1 MTMAKSAPAL
11 RVQWHDGRLV
21 GKVVV
26 PGVTFFGYEESWLTS
41 GHSLSPLA
49 VPFTAT
55 VFRQRVDGFDQ
66 LPGFLSDCLPDQWGR
81 RLMERDFRALDVNPT
96 PMRMLA
102 WVGNR
107 GIGALSFAPA
117 LDETHSGLA
126 WEPVT
131 SLLLTREAQEVVR
144 NSPPDAFRH
153 LLQGG
158 TAGGAYPKATVGLLR
173 DGSLVTRGNVAAA
186 RLPEMKLGIL
196 KLDTEDNPLEPSTD
210 GRVEAAY
217 LSMARAAGIRTA
229 RAKVMS
235 DDTSP
240 RSRHHLFVE
249 RFDVAPRDR
258 RLHLVSLAGALH
270 RHNLTYVDL
279 LTATRDLTGD
289 RAQVLEAVRRMCFNV
304 RSGNADDHGKNHSF
318 LFDGDSGRWTLSPA
332 YDLTPSYS
340 RDRELRGLFP
350 GTFGNSPRRQQ
361 LAEVAAEV
369 GVTPA
374 EWDEIDGKVA
384 ASVGRWAEH
393 AARLEVPADMGTR
406 AAKIQNDLAGSMT
419 STAPTR
425 SSRRRRW

>member
-1 MTMAKSAPAL
+1 MAKSAPAL

-26 PGVTFFGYEESWLTS
+26 PGATFFGYDETWLAA

-49 VPFTAT
+49 VPFDSK
-55 VFRQRVDGFDQ
+55 VFRQRADGFDQ

-81 RLMERDFRALDVNPT
+81 RLMARDFLALNVNPT

-107 GIGALSFAPA
+107 GIGALAFAPA
-117 LDETHSGLA
+117 LDEAHSGSA
-126 WEPVT
+126 WETVT
-131 SLLLTREAQEVVR
+131 PLLLTREAQAVVQ
-144 NSPPDAFRH
+144 NSPPDTFRH

-158 TAGGAYPKATVGLLR
+158 TAGGAYPKATVGRLR
-173 DGSLVTRGNVAAA
+173 NGTLVTRGHVAAA
-186 RLPEMKLGIL
+186 RLPGMKLGIL
-196 KLDTEDNPLEPSTD
+196 KLDTQDDPLEASTD

-217 LSMARAAGIRTA
+217 LRMARAAGIRTSRA
-229 RAKVMS
+229 RVLS
-235 DDTSP
+235 DRASSRP
-240 RSRHHLFVE
+240 RHHLFVE

-258 RLHLVSLAGALH
+258 RLHLLSLAGALH

-318 LFDGDSGRWTLSPA
+318 LFDGESGRWTLSPA

-350 GTFGNSPRRQQ
+350 ATFGASPRRSS
-361 LAEVAAEV
+361 LADVAAEV

-374 EWDEIDGKVA
+374 EFDEIDGEVA
-384 ASVGRWAEH
+384 ASVSRWAEH
-393 AARLEVPADMGTR
+393 AERLDVPNALLSR
-406 AAKIQNDLAGSMT
+406 AAAIQGDLAGSMISAISAR
-419 STAPTR
+419 ST
-425 SSRRRRW
+425 RRRRW

>member
-1 MTMAKSAPAL
+1 MANSAPAL

-26 PGVTFFGYEESWLTS
+26 PGVTFFGYDEAWLNT
-41 GHSLSPLA
+41 GYNLSPLA
-49 VPFTAT
+49 IPFTST
-55 VFRQRVDGFDQ
+55 VFRQRADGFDQ

-81 RLMERDFRALDVNPT
+81 RLMERDFRALDIKAT

-107 GIGALSFAPA
+107 GLGALSFAPA
-117 LDETHSGLA
+117 MEEAHSSSS

-131 SLLLTREAQEVVR
+131 PLLLTREAQAVIR
-144 NSPPDAFRH
+144 NRPPQAFRH

-173 DGSLVTRGNVAAA
+173 DGTLVTRGNVAAS
-186 RLPEMKLGIL
+186 RLPGMKLGIL
-196 KLDTEDNPLEPSTD
+196 KLDTQDDPLEPSTD

-217 LSMARAAGIRTA
+217 LRMARAAGIRTTRA
-229 RAKVMS
+229 RVMS
-235 DDTSP
+235 DDASSRP
-240 RSRHHLFVE
+240 RHHLFVE
-249 RFDVAPRDR
+249 RFDLAPRNR

-279 LTATRDLTGD
+279 FTTTRDLTGD
-289 RAQVLEAVRRMCFNV
+289 RAQILEAVRRMCFNV

-318 LFDGDSGRWTLSPA
+318 LFNGDSGRWTLSPA

-340 RDRELRGLFP
+340 RDRELSGLFP
-350 GTFGNSPRRQQ
+350 STFDKSPRRQA
-361 LAEVAAEV
+361 LTDVAAEV

-374 EWDEIDGKVA
+374 EFDEIDGEVA
-384 ASVGRWAEH
+384 AAVGRWAEH
-393 AARLEVPADMGTR
+393 AERLDVPKELVSR
-406 AAKIQNDLAGSMT
+406 AAQIQNDLAGSLS
-419 STAPTR
+419 STAPAR

>member
-1 MTMAKSAPAL
+1 MANSAPAL

-26 PGVTFFGYEESWLTS
+26 SGATFFGYDEAWLNT
-41 GHSLSPLA
+41 GYNLSPLA
-49 VPFTAT
+49 VPFTST
-55 VFRQRVDGFDQ
+55 VFRQRADGFDQ

-81 RLMERDFRALDVNPT
+81 RLMERDFRALDIKAT

-107 GIGALSFAPA
+107 GLGALSFAPA
-117 LDETHSGLA
+117 MEEAHSSSS

-131 SLLLTREAQEVVR
+131 PLLLTREAQAVIR
-144 NSPPDAFRH
+144 NRPPEAFRH

-173 DGSLVTRGNVAAA
+173 DGTLVTRGNVAAS
-186 RLPEMKLGIL
+186 RLPGMKLGIL
-196 KLDTEDNPLEPSTD
+196 KLDTQDDPLEPSTD

-217 LSMARAAGIRTA
+217 LRMARAAGIRTTRA
-229 RAKVMS
+229 RVMS
-235 DDTSP
+235 DDASLRP
-240 RSRHHLFVE
+240 RHHLFVQ
-249 RFDVAPRDR
+249 RFDLAPRNR
-258 RLHLVSLAGALH
+258 RLHFVSLAGALH

-279 LTATRDLTGD
+279 FTATRDLTGD
-289 RAQVLEAVRRMCFNV
+289 RAQILEAVRRMCFNV

-318 LFDGDSGRWTLSPA
+318 LFDGDSGRWILSPA

-340 RDRELRGLFP
+340 RDREMRGLFP
-350 GTFGNSPRRQQ
+350 STFDKSPCRQA
-361 LAEVAAEV
+361 LADVAAEV

-374 EWDEIDGKVA
+374 EFDEIDGEVA
-384 ASVGRWAEH
+384 TAIGRWAEH
-393 AARLEVPADMGTR
+393 AERFDVPKDLVSR
-406 AAKIQNDLAGSMT
+406 AAQIQNDLAGSL
-419 STAPTR
+419 SSAAPAR

>member
-1 MTMAKSAPAL
+1 MANSAPAL

-26 PGVTFFGYEESWLTS
+26 PGATFFGYDEAWLAT
-41 GHSLSPLA
+41 GYSLSPLA

-81 RLMERDFRALDVNPT
+81 RLIERDFRALNINPT

-107 GIGALSFAPA
+107 GLGALSFAPA
-117 LDETHSGLA
+117 LEEAHSGSS

-158 TAGGAYPKATVGLLR
+158 TAGGAYPKATVGLLS
-173 DGSLVTRGNVAAA
+173 DGTLVTRGNVAAS
-186 RLPEMKLGIL
+186 RLPGMKLGIL
-196 KLDTEDNPLEPSTD
+196 KLDTQDDPLEPSTD

-217 LSMARAAGIRTA
+217 LRMARAAGIHTTRA
-229 RAKVMS
+229 RVMS
-235 DDTSP
+235 DDASSRP
-240 RSRHHLFVE
+240 RHHLFVE
-249 RFDVAPRDR
+249 RFDLAPRNR
-258 RLHLVSLAGALH
+258 RLHLVSLAGTLH

-279 LTATRDLTGD
+279 FTATRDLTGD
-289 RAQVLEAVRRMCFNV
+289 RAHVLEAVRRMCFNV

-318 LFDGDSGRWTLSPA
+318 LFDGDSDRWTLSPA

-350 GTFGNSPRRQQ
+350 STFGASPRRQA
-361 LAEVAAEV
+361 LADVAAEV

-374 EWDEIDGKVA
+374 EFDEIDGEVA
-384 ASVGRWAEH
+384 AAVGRWAEH
-393 AARLEVPADMGTR
+393 AERLDVPNDLVSR
-406 AAKIQNDLAGSMT
+406 AARIQDDLAGSL
-419 STAPTR
+419 SSAATAR